1 LGVFAETCDELW
13 SSEQDMVYMMAIR
26 TVDSWPRVRKL
37 LLFAVEDVLGEV
49 CSKFERSNFG
59 TFFRKI
65 EDDEVTAIVSCGT
78 TAACA
83 DIR

>member
-1 LGVFAETCDELW
+1 
-13 SSEQDMVYMMAIR
+13 
-26 TVDSWPRVRKL
+26 
-37 LLFAVEDVLGEV
+37 LFAVEDVLGEV

-59 TFFRKI
+59 TLFRKI